1 MFNLLLN
8 NELHTN
14 TSTLTEATA
23 IDSKYINSLNFNKSY
38 LISVYSYYLYS
49 SKIRL
54 SILTNS
60 AKNSWNNFISIEG
73 IFKNANWLEREISEM
88 YGIFF
93 EFKIDVRKLL
103 LDYSKLENPLLKD
116 FSSEGIVDVFYN
128 FFENQVVFYK
138 NDIIEL

>member
-1 MFNLLLN
+1 
-8 NELHTN
+8 
-14 TSTLTEATA
+14 
-23 IDSKYINSLNFNKSY
+23 
-38 LISVYSYYLYS
+38 
-49 SKIRL
+49 
-54 SILTNS
+54 
-60 AKNSWNNFISIEG
+60 
-73 IFKNANWLEREISEM
+73 M

-138 NDIIEL
+138 NEIIEL

>member
-1 MFNLLLN
+1 MHNKYVYPFQISFILEKTSYILWTSNKLKPNHYILYFSNNYFYMFNLLLN

-60 AKNSWNNFISIEG
+60 AKNS
-73 IFKNANWLEREISEM
+73 
-88 YGIFF
+88 
-93 EFKIDVRKLL
+93 
-103 LDYSKLENPLLKD
+103 
-116 FSSEGIVDVFYN
+116 
-128 FFENQVVFYK
+128 
-138 NDIIEL
+138 